1 MVTGAAWLPAHVSAV
16 TALTS
21 HSRAI
26 VLTVP
31 GWEGNLPGQHLDI
44 RLTADDGYQ
53 AERSYSIASF
63 GPGDRVELA
72 VDEVPDGE
80 VSPYLVEEVR
90 EGDFLEVK
98 GPLGQYFV
106 WRETDPG
113 PVQLIAG
120 GSGIVPL
127 LAIARAR
134 RASGTAQPFRLL
146 YSVRSEDDAMYA
158 AEIDALDADG
168 ISVDWVYTRRAPLHA
183 TRGAGRVT
191 PEEIADLIWPVD
203 TAPTVFVCGPTAFVE
218 AVADA
223 LVEAGHPPNRI
234 RTERFG
240 GAGS

>member
-31 GWEGNLPGQHLDI
+31 GWGGNLPGQHLDI

-106 WRETDPG
+106 WRESDPS

-120 GSGIVPL
+120 GHPLAFGEALGVGLSKARHVVSG
-127 LAIARAR
+127 ADF
-134 RASGTAQPFRLL
+134 FRFMHD
-146 YSVRSEDDAMYA
+146 EH
-158 AEIDALDADG
+158 AELG
-168 ISVDWVYTRRAPLHA
+168 
-183 TRGAGRVT
+183 GR
-191 PEEIADLIWPVD
+191 
-203 TAPTVFVCGPTAFVE
+203 
-218 AVADA
+218 
-223 LVEAGHPPNRI
+223 
-234 RTERFG
+234 
-240 GAGS
+240 

>member
-1 MVTGAAWLPAHVSAV
+1 
-16 TALTS
+16 
-21 HSRAI
+21 
-26 VLTVP
+26 
-31 GWEGNLPGQHLDI
+31 
-44 RLTADDGYQ
+44 
-53 AERSYSIASF
+53 
-63 GPGDRVELA
+63 
-72 VDEVPDGE
+72 
-80 VSPYLVEEVR
+80 
-90 EGDFLEVK
+90 
-98 GPLGQYFV
+98 
-106 WRETDPG
+106 
-113 PVQLIAG
+113 
-120 GSGIVPL
+120 
-127 LAIARAR
+127 
-134 RASGTAQPFRLL
+134 
-146 YSVRSEDDAMYA
+146 MYA